1 MTITTVLNTK
11 IGEARKVARLW
22 LEGSK
27 LAHAGVKIG
36 ARYSIAPHRASNRI
50 ELREVDERYQGDT
63 FTVSSRTLNGVV
75 RPLFEIRTNVLRE
88 VFENV
93 ETVRVAI
100 RDGRIVVTAN
110 HIISKIRERVARLMT
125 KLRDG
130 TELAVC
136 SLFHGGGVLDKAL
149 HDGMNRAGVRS
160 FVQVAVEQDSWY
172 LDASLRNNTEL
183 WRAESVAI
191 CSDIR
196 HVNWQHNPV
205 ACDVLA
211 LGLPCTGLSRSG
223 IVKNK
228 LTCGEEHSEAGA
240 LFVDF
245 LDAVKAV
252 NPAIVE
258 LECVPELQTSVSMI
272 VIRSVLDSLGYDL
285 HEAVLDGSEFG
296 ALERRKRF
304 VAVAITRGLPA
315 GFSLEALQ
323 PVKEKESSIND
334 VLEPIA
340 VDSPLWK
347 PYAHLEEKAA
357 RDAEAKKGFA
367 QRQLLTG
374 IEGFCKTIG
383 RHYAKGRSTEPFLM
397 HPTVPGLLRLFTATE
412 HARIKGIPLSVIQ
425 GESETGA
432 HEILGQAVIY
442 PQFVSLG
449 VALGEYLRAIAAAN
463 EGEFAAAA

>member
-1 MTITTVLNTK
+1 MAITTVLNTK

-27 LAHAGVKIG
+27 LANAGVKIG
-36 ARYSIAPHRASNRI
+36 ARYSIAAHRANNRI
-50 ELREVDERYQGDT
+50 ELREVDERYQGNT

-110 HIISKIRERVARLMT
+110 HIISKIRERVSRLMT

-130 TELAVC
+130 AELAVC
-136 SLFHGGGVLDKAL
+136 SLFHGGGVQDKSL
-149 HDGMNRAGVRS
+149 HEGMNRAGIKS

-196 HVNWQHNPV
+196 HVNWQHNPI

-285 HEAVLDGSEFG
+285 HEAVLDGTDFG

-340 VDSPLWK
+340 ADSPLWK
-347 PYAHLEEKAA
+347 PYAHLEEKAV

-374 IEGFCKTIG
+374 REGYCKTIG
-383 RHYAKGRSTEPFLM
+383 RHYAKGRSTEPFLI
-397 HPTVPGLLRLFTATE
+397 HPTIPGLLRLFTATE

-432 HEILGQAVIY
+432 HEILGQSVIY

-449 VALGEYLRAIAAAN
+449 VVLGQYLRAIAAN
-463 EGEFAAAA
+463 SNHFAEAA